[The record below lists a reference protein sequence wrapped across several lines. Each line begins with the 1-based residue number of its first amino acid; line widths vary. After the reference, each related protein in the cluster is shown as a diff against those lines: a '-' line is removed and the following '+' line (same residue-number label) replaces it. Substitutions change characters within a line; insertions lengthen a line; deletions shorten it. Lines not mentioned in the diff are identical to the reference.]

1 MSREHKFDF
10 SISGIPDIRGAM
22 ILKAYTDAFRNGLTE
37 AGIAVAMHRSEPNIK
52 NVAYVNDKSGSIT
65 IRTKFHD
72 GSTFVLHTY
81 RQPAV
86 DIDVGYSWSANVT
99 IADGEV
105 TVH

>member
-1 MSREHKFDF
+1 MAKYNFDF
-10 SISGIPDIRGAM
+10 SNSGTSDPRGAPVM
-22 ILKAYTDAFRNGLTE
+22 QAYTDAFRKGLTE

-52 NVAYVNDKSGSIT
+52 NVAYVSAKSGSVT

-81 RQPAV
+81 QQPA
-86 DIDVGYSWSANVT
+86 DIDVGYSWSADVT
-99 IADGEV
+99 IKDGEV